1 MAFQAKD
8 HMTCILPNDKIK
20 MFAIFSSIYSKKCKL
35 HLIIVHQLQITK
47 FENQATIIYCLS
59 WKFVEMTW
67 AGSLFIQ
74 QRLQCEKANFRGI
87 LIIILTKLIHSPT
100 VTKNNDQ
107 RAVLDLS

>member
-74 QRLQCEKANFRGI
+74 QRIAMRKSKFQGNFNHHFDK
-87 LIIILTKLIHSPT
+87 TDSFTNSNKE
-100 VTKNNDQ
+100 Q
-107 RAVLDLS
+107 